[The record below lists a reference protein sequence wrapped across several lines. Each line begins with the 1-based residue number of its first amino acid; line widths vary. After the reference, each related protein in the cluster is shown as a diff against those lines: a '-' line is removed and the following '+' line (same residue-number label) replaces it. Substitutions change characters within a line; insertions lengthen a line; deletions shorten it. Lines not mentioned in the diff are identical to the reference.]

1 MQFYLKSGSLY
12 IVQDEFID
20 RNSTPMLLPHVSMW
34 DGGDYLCQDLPVP
47 TSARFTGD
55 FLNAELNEHLAVLVL
70 LDFSV
75 VYDIAHFSE
84 LCAFGFCD
92 VSPLSPPCFSAFLL
106 CLSEFL
112 FFGLPLSCQSSLGCV
127 FTLWCILSLE

>member
-1 MQFYLKSGSLY
+1 
-12 IVQDEFID
+12 
-20 RNSTPMLLPHVSMW
+20 MLLPHVSMW